1 MPSEYGSVFAFL
13 IVAVAFGA
21 VNLAVGWLIRPH
33 RPYARK
39 RETYECGTQP
49 LGQAWHL
56 YHVQYYIFALIF
68 VIFEMEAA
76 FLYPWVPV
84 ARELGTPGFVA
95 AGVFLVII
103 TLGLFYEWGR
113 GALEWV

>member
-1 MPSEYGSVFAFL
+1 MPIEYGYVLAFL
-13 IVAVAFGA
+13 VVTVAFG
-21 VNLAVGWLIRPH
+21 VGNLAIGWLLRPH

-39 RETYECGTQP
+39 SQTYECGASP
-49 LGQAWHL
+49 IGEAWHL

-68 VIFEMEAA
+68 VIFEVEAA
-76 FLYPWVPV
+76 FLYPWIPV
-84 ARELGTPGFVA
+84 ARELGNAGFAA

-103 TLGLFYEWGR
+103 TLGLIYEWGR